1 MMWKIVIE
9 NNKFFSL
16 DPTIFSLKDI
26 FFVKKNDIILSPNIY
41 FYEKSVH
48 HERGIFS
55 DKYNFVAKD
64 FF

>member
-1 MMWKIVIE
+1 MQKFVIE
-9 NNKFFSL
+9 NNKKISL

-26 FFVKKNDIILSPNIY
+26 FFVTKNDIILSPNIY
-41 FYEKSVH
+41 FYDKSVH

-55 DKYNFVAKD
+55 DKYTFVAKD